1 MLNDRPEP
9 RLGVRLGKI
18 FLRAT
23 DRFLARHSLAPTTPF
38 LPAGGFPQVRVL
50 ETGWQAIRDELDR
63 VLERPEDIPTFHEM
77 SPDQVRISYGDNWKT
92 FVFYVFGERI
102 DEN

>member
-9 RLGVRLGKI
+9 RPGVRLGKL

-38 LPAGGFPQVRVL
+38 LPAGDFPQVACAGSRL
-50 ETGWQAIRDELDR
+50 EGHPR
-63 VLERPEDIPTFHEM
+63 
-77 SPDQVRISYGDNWKT
+77 
-92 FVFYVFGERI
+92 
-102 DEN
+102 